1 MKYSSV
7 NNLQDFE
14 FHDSQMEFIS
24 YADGKL
30 VVAVKHLNIHKA
42 TLQNDFETDME
53 IALAQITFEGLSVK
67 SFELSKAEKA
77 NIADRI
83 SAGEKAEQKYI
94 SELKHGINI
103 FEFGLLDSGFYYI
116 DACGVE
122 PWFTVQFSFENVTV
136 EWEEYSQKAWYEK

>member
-14 FHDSQMEFIS
+14 FHDSQMEFIG

-42 TLQNDFETDME
+42 TLQNDFEIDME
-53 IALAQITFEGLSVK
+53 INLAQITFEGLSVK
-67 SFELSKAEKA
+67 SFELSKSEKA

-83 SAGEKAEQKYI
+83 SAGKSRAEVY
-94 SELKHGINI
+94 
-103 FEFGLLDSGFYYI
+103 F
-116 DACGVE
+116 
-122 PWFTVQFSFENVTV
+122 
-136 EWEEYSQKAWYEK
+136 